1 MADESVRDGAD
12 DRARPPAELPVENV
26 FQPHHAGRAVLV
38 ALVVHAVV
46 GGERHGRA
54 QLLEPAE
61 ARIHF
66 RIEAV
71 GLPVPRR
78 IGVLDIVGEREV
90 EDIRAALLEQ
100 LQPRIEHEEGKVR
113 RIHVRQRLAD
123 KAERVLDAVL
133 LHGAAVGMLRG
144 EADRAVRE
152 VHALLELAAELVLG
166 GDGGDP
172 QAGARELAHHRV
184 DLKQFG
190 AGHHHR
196 LVRRAVQVEIA
207 GDAVHRGRAAG
218 DDGHV
223 VGAGEARHGAL
234 CHRVEAVPHV
244 AGDVGQDPRLEA
256 VLDIGRVAA
265 VDAHHDQRPRRP
277 AVLGAVHFQ
286 SVCCHVATPSPP
298 GISRLRAP
306 PCSRGRRR

>member
-1 MADESVRDGAD
+1 MADEGVGDRAD
-12 DRARPPAELPVENV
+12 DRARPPAELPVQNV
-26 FQPHHAGRAVLV
+26 LQPHHAGRAVLV
-38 ALVVHAVV
+38 GLVVHAVV
-46 GGERHGRA
+46 GRERHGRA
-54 QLLEPAE
+54 QLLQPAE
-61 ARIHF
+61 ARIHL

-71 GLPVPRR
+71 GLRVAGR

-90 EDIRAALLEQ
+90 EHVRAALLQQ
-100 LQPRIEHEEGKVR
+100 LQPGVEHEQRKVR

-123 KAERVLDAVL
+123 IAERVLDAVL
-133 LHGAAVGMLRG
+133 LHSAAVGMLRG

-152 VHALLELAAELVLG
+152 VHALLELPAELVLG

-172 QAGARELAHHRV
+172 QAGARERAHHRV
-184 DLKQFG
+184 DLEQLG

-196 LVRRAVQVEIA
+196 FARGAVEVEIA

-234 CHRVEAVPHV
+234 CHRVEALAHV
-244 AGDVGQDPRLEA
+244 ARDVGQDPRLEA
-256 VLDIGRVAA
+256 VLDIGRVPA
-265 VDAHHDQRPRRP
+265 VDAHHRQRPFGP

-286 SVCCHVATPSPP
+286 SICCHPATPAPP
-298 GISRLRAP
+298 DISRPPAP